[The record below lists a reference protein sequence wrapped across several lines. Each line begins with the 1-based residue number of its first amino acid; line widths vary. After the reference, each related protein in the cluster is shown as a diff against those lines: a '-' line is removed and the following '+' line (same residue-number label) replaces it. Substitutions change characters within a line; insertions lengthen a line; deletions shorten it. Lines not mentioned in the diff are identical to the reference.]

1 VVDKSV
7 TTRMKGE
14 IEELLYDALITATID
29 HVRLKRSSRK
39 YGICRTKF

>member
-14 IEELLYDALITATID
+14 IEELLYDALLTATID
-29 HVRLKRSSRK
+29 HVRLKSSRK